1 MNPFALVVL
10 AGASCL
16 LATYNLSR
24 EGSIL
29 LSLVVVAVIGA
40 TSGAIAMVLCG
51 EKIPHFG
58 RILLA
63 FVTGAMLSET
73 SVFVHYY
80 ITYGHQDPKLS
91 VGIAV
96 SIIEFG
102 VISVTGILALLF
114 ATSAMKSR
122 ITRRLSRRRGLS
134 NESTRRW

>member
-80 ITYGHQDPKLS
+80 IPTDIKILS
-91 VGIAV
+91 
-96 SIIEFG
+96 
-102 VISVTGILALLF
+102 LALGSPFQLLSLALF
-114 ATSAMKSR
+114 
-122 ITRRLSRRRGLS
+122 RLPEFLLCSLRHRQ
-134 NESTRRW
+134 